1 MVCCGGKSNPRCMEH
16 DFIVDDFIGE
26 VEISIEELK
35 LINKKPTWIS
45 LFEKGAK
52 NADILIKSRY

>member
-1 MVCCGGKSNPRCMEH
+1 MEH

-26 VEISIEELK
+26 VEITIEELK

-45 LFEKGAK
+45 LFEKGVK